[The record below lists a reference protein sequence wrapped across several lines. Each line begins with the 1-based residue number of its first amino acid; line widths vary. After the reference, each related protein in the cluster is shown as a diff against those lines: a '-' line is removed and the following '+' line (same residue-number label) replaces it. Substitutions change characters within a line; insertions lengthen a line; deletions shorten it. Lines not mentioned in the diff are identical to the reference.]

1 MVFGIL
7 KLELRGCLGFSA
19 PHQRFR
25 LQCQCEECL
34 GRRDSHNVGLGSG
47 VCAGTW
53 WVLSSD
59 VFAGSFFNHLGLSF
73 SECQEAGR
81 HSQWANQDKHMH
93 QCIPQLDIS
102 SGCQMRFLT
111 VQFNVAGCYW
121 RYGSTSAPTT
131 TSDTAQW
138 FEPDYEKHMRIFQF
152 PGWHRN
158 KATPASLARVEVVS
172 IPERV
177 YQDQL

>member
-1 MVFGIL
+1 MPLVNGITVESGSTIAHIWRVRLTIDVAGCAARLLFRSAHWLACDCCLCRTFASPGGIQTSLWWHKGWYIKQPIPVRYVCWSLPESRFRQVTRVSPISWANPMVFGIL

-59 VFAGSFFNHLGLSF
+59 VFAGSN
-73 SECQEAGR
+73 
-81 HSQWANQDKHMH
+81 
-93 QCIPQLDIS
+93 
-102 SGCQMRFLT
+102 
-111 VQFNVAGCYW
+111 
-121 RYGSTSAPTT
+121 
-131 TSDTAQW
+131 
-138 FEPDYEKHMRIFQF
+138 
-152 PGWHRN
+152 
-158 KATPASLARVEVVS
+158 
-172 IPERV
+172 
-177 YQDQL
+177 